1 MIQDINTSIGT
12 FDVSGEDY
20 LFMKDFVENAVYDD
34 YDRLVQLCDA
44 LAMPTGFC
52 LLEKRFVDVTIRYG
66 VHPFTVDRWK
76 KFCSS
81 RRSLR
86 KKRAVPFMSFCR
98 ASLKTVFARRKAMRD
113 EAEDFFGNGTSQ
125 CAKANRSGGGISVP
139 ASCVAVGSPCR
150 VIRRF
155 DINSWRPPRE
165 AEDSEAPLF
174 HGGTF
179 DLLMVKVIHDNRR
192 FVERPVHG
200 IVIAQVRQPPF
211 FRQLP
216 YCCVQSFPV
225 AAAAFLVNFPIEGH
239 QVRIAF
245 VDVLQN
251 YGFVAAPQIQV
262 FQPDQVAFVFSLLHN
277 RRNIRNARK
286 MGEMKQVVRIPA
298 SWKVFMA
305 ASLREMLTAMSISA

>member
-1 MIQDINTSIGT
+1 MDWRRQHSTARCEDRKRLRHW
-12 FDVSGEDY
+12 SG
-20 LFMKDFVENAVYDD
+20 K
-34 YDRLVQLCDA
+34 C
-44 LAMPTGFC
+44 
-52 LLEKRFVDVTIRYG
+52 RY
-66 VHPFTVDRWK
+66 
-76 KFCSS
+76 
-81 RRSLR
+81 
-86 KKRAVPFMSFCR
+86 SFCAGR
-98 ASLKTVFARRKAMRD
+98 LRCCWESMQGYQAFLTSTAGGRRGR
-113 EAEDFFGNGTSQ
+113 
-125 CAKANRSGGGISVP
+125 R
-139 ASCVAVGSPCR
+139 R
-150 VIRRF
+150 IRK
-155 DINSWRPPRE
+155 RP
-165 AEDSEAPLF
+165 SF

-298 SWKVFMA
+298 SWKAFMA